1 MNATAERSSDRRPI
15 AFRLL
20 IAFMAL
26 GSALVLAACGGDD
39 GGGSGLEDDGDDTPA
54 PIAKAEGEPSGEV
67 TISNW
72 ALYVDKDTIP
82 EYEEES
88 GISVDYIEDI
98 NSYYEFLGKMRPQL
112 EQGESGGRSLMVAGD
127 WLAKKMYDLGYLQ
140 RIDKEALAP
149 AFENLSPEVKPPST
163 DPNWDYTIP
172 WQGGMTGLIVNKDE
186 APDID
191 SVNDLFDPQ
200 YKGKVELLT
209 ELRETIP
216 MLLLADGID
225 PDEATEE
232 DWLAAID
239 RLREG
244 VESGQIRRLTGGD
257 YAKDL
262 VTGDAVAVVGWAA
275 DAIQL
280 QADNPQLEWVMP
292 AEGCMLWW
300 DHWVVP
306 VGAPNPTAA
315 YDFINYTY
323 EPENQAQ
330 IAEWTSSVTPVD
342 GIQEMFEKSNP
353 EAAKS
358 ELIFPTAEYTE
369 NCATPINP
377 PGGPEAEQRVEEA
390 FESATGK

>member
-1 MNATAERSSDRRPI
+1 MTATPKRRI
-15 AFRLL
+15 GLALL
-20 IAFMAL
+20 LATVAL
-26 GSALVLAACGGDD
+26 TACGGDD
-39 GGGSGLEDDGDDTPA
+39 GIEGENEAADVQVA
-54 PIAKAEGEPSGEV
+54 EAEGEPSGELV
-67 TISNW
+67 ISNW
-72 ALYVDKDTIP
+72 ALYIDQQTIP
-82 EYEEES
+82 DFEDET
-88 GISVDYIEDI
+88 GVSVKYVEDI
-98 NSYYEFLGKMRPQL
+98 NSYYEFYGKMRPLL
-112 EQGESGGRSLMVAGD
+112 EQGQSGGRSLLVAGD
-127 WLAKKMYDLGYLQ
+127 WLAKRMYDLGYIQ
-140 RIDKEALAP
+140 RLDQDAIAP
-149 AFENLSPEVKPPST
+149 ALENLSPEVKAPST
-163 DPNWDYTIP
+163 DPNWEFSIP
-172 WQGGMTGLIVNKDE
+172 WQGGMTGLIVNKEE
-186 APDID
+186 APDIR

-216 MLLLADGID
+216 MLMKADGID
-225 PDEATEE
+225 PETATEE
-232 DWLAAID
+232 DWMAAID

-262 VTGDAVAVVGWAA
+262 VTGDAVAVIGWAA

-280 QADNPQLEWVMP
+280 QADNPQLQWQMP
-292 AEGCMLWW
+292 TEGCMVWW

-315 YDFINYTY
+315 YEFINYAY

-330 IAEWTSSVTPVD
+330 IVEWTSSVTPVD
-342 GIQEMFEKSNP
+342 GVQEIFEKTNP

-369 NCATPINP
+369 NCSTPISP

>member
-1 MNATAERSSDRRPI
+1 
-15 AFRLL
+15 
-20 IAFMAL
+20 
-26 GSALVLAACGGDD
+26 
-39 GGGSGLEDDGDDTPA
+39 
-54 PIAKAEGEPSGEV
+54 
-67 TISNW
+67 
-72 ALYVDKDTIP
+72 
-82 EYEEES
+82 
-88 GISVDYIEDI
+88 
-98 NSYYEFLGKMRPQL
+98 
-112 EQGESGGRSLMVAGD
+112 
-127 WLAKKMYDLGYLQ
+127 
-140 RIDKEALAP
+140 
-149 AFENLSPEVKPPST
+149 
-163 DPNWDYTIP
+163 
-172 WQGGMTGLIVNKDE
+172 MTGLIVNKDE
-186 APDID
+186 APDVD

-216 MLLLADGID
+216 MMLQADGID
-225 PDEATEE
+225 PETATEE
-232 DWLAAID
+232 DWMAAID

-315 YDFINYTY
+315 YDFINYAY

-330 IAEWTSSVTPVD
+330 IVEWTSSVTPVD
-342 GIQEMFEKSNP
+342 GVQEIFEKI
-353 EAAKS
+353 E
-358 ELIFPTAEYTE
+358 
-369 NCATPINP
+369 
-377 PGGPEAEQRVEEA
+377 PGGGRRA
-390 FESATGK
+390 S

>member
-1 MNATAERSSDRRPI
+1 MRHLLLAFATLA
-15 AFRLL
+15 ATF
-20 IAFMAL
+20 A
-26 GSALVLAACGGDD
+26 LAACGDD
-39 GGGSGLEDDGDDTPA
+39 GSGLEDSNEGGEV
-54 PIAKAEGEPSGEV
+54 PIAKAEGEPGGEL

-72 ALYVDKDTIP
+72 ALYIDDKTIP
-82 EYEEES
+82 EFEEET

-98 NSYYEFLGKMRPQL
+98 NSYYEFMGKMRPQL

-127 WLAKKMYDLGYLQ
+127 WLAKQMYDMGYIQ

-149 AFENLSPEVKPPST
+149 ALANLSSEVKAPSS
-163 DPNWDYTIP
+163 DPNWDFSIP
-172 WQGGMTGLIVNKDE
+172 WQGGMTGLIVNSEE
-186 APDID
+186 APDIN

-200 YKGKVELLT
+200 YHGKVEMLT

-225 PDEATEE
+225 PEEATEE
-232 DWLAAID
+232 DWMAAID

-262 VTGDAVAVVGWAA
+262 VTGDAVAVIGWAA

-280 QADNPQLEWVMP
+280 QADSPNLEWRMP
-292 AEGCMLWW
+292 TEGCMVWW

-315 YDFINYTY
+315 YEFINYAY

-330 IAEWTSSVTPVD
+330 IVEWTSSVTPGAGVKE
-342 GIQEMFEKSNP
+342 IFEKTNP
-353 EAAKS
+353 EAAEN

-369 NCATPINP
+369 NCATPISP

-390 FESATGK
+390 FEAATGK